1 MGGAAVALASDSGKP
16 LASPGR
22 VLASVFPAAI
32 LDSEFSRRGE
42 HVLGREEAAGAEAQM
57 AAIRTAHRAGASH
70 DGSSTTA
77 AAKDLQMQGGGP
89 ADGRRMSETRPD
101 GAGADGSPNKRP
113 PAPPRRRPARP
124 SRVDLSGLRG
134 ASEDVPLR
142 AAVMHRTMD
151 AGLNQGTT
159 QGTKGPLPRSLPP
172 GARQD
177 SRLHGHEA
185 QGWRGEGVPRV
196 PLQEVHRQHTVTMLP
211 LVVGAEEEQA
221 EREDAEGA
229 AAPRAT
235 RAGEPVQS
243 SSADPVRGE
252 ASIRSGSSGMRS
264 SSESSMAMVMRRG
277 SSPSSSSSSSSLL
290 GASHAGAD
298 ATIQARLGQ
307 VLQWPVTALRPGA
320 KYQVRWRVMNAVGW
334 SPWSDP
340 SDVARAAADVPE
352 QPRAPV
358 AVSADSS
365 SVTVAWEMPRSNG
378 RVLGK
383 CQLWRWQVK
392 AGSQP
397 GDATSEGSLG
407 NKEPS
412 DADVL
417 KEKRTMD
424 DVSNGRGAVPTG
436 AELLMAKWVPV
447 DLPRE
452 VAKGGGHTSWSKIRS

>member
-1 MGGAAVALASDSGKP
+1 M
-16 LASPGR
+16 
-22 VLASVFPAAI
+22 
-32 LDSEFSRRGE
+32 
-42 HVLGREEAAGAEAQM
+42 LGREEAAGAEAKR
-57 AAIRTAHRAGASH
+57 AAIRTAHRAGASQ

-77 AAKDLQMQGGGP
+77 AAKDLHAQGGGP
-89 ADGRRMSETRPD
+89 ADGRRQGSETRP
-101 GAGADGSPNKRP
+101 ARASADGNPNKRP

-142 AAVMHRTMD
+142 AAVMHRAMD

-221 EREDAEGA
+221 ETKDAEGA
-229 AAPRAT
+229 EAPRAT
-235 RAGEPVQS
+235 RASEPVHS
-243 SSADPVRGE
+243 SSADPVWGE

-264 SSESSMAMVMRRG
+264 SSESSMAMVTRRN
-277 SSPSSSSSSSSLL
+277 SSPSSPSLV
-290 GASHAGAD
+290 GAAHAD
-298 ATIQARLGQ
+298 ADAAIQARLGQ

-358 AVSADSS
+358 AISADSS

-436 AELLMAKWVPV
+436 EELLRAKWVPV